1 MTAHVLR
8 ADVEGYV
15 AAVRRELQ
23 DLSTDEL
30 EELIG
35 GLGADLSDLAAESE
49 EPLERRLGDPTAY
62 AAELREAAGL
72 PRRPRPGRTPLGR
85 TVRERLRADEAALRA
100 RLDREPWWPAVSEFL
115 LVLRPAWW
123 VLRAYVAVQLL
134 GLVLGSY
141 PRGILPNV
149 LGHLSGTLLLFVAT
163 VISVEL
169 GRGRWRSPRRDD
181 AVAVG
186 NAVAVLGL
194 VVVLA
199 TSPAGTTESVVYT
212 EAGYP
217 QGLAVDGQV
226 PLNIFP
232 YDAQGRPLA
241 DVQLF
246 DEGGRP
252 LDISPEARERW
263 QDDGTVTVQLPA
275 VVAGSDQ
282 WNVYPLKERRTTDP
296 YAEPG
301 PGDLPSASEL
311 PLVAVPPVA
320 AQPTPAPSGSPA
332 KTPTA
337 DAASPSMGTTGTSAP
352 TESDAPPQAPSAP
365 AASASAP
372 NPDSPS
378 APPPDSPPAAA
389 PAPAP

>member
-1 MTAHVLR
+1 MTAHVMR
-8 ADVEGYV
+8 ADVEDFV
-15 AAVRRELQ
+15 AAVRGELQ
-23 DLSTDEL
+23 DLSADEL

-49 EPLERRLGDPTAY
+49 EPLARRLGDPVAY

-72 PRRPRPGRTPLGR
+72 PRRPHRGRTPLGR
-85 TVRERLRADEAALRA
+85 TVREGLRADQAALQA
-100 RLDREPWWPAVSEFL
+100 RLDRAPWWPAVSEFL

-134 GLVLGSY
+134 GLVLGSH

-149 LGHLSGTLLLFVAT
+149 LGHLSGALLLVVAT
-163 VISVEL
+163 VVSVEL
-169 GRGRWRSPRRDD
+169 GRGRWRSPRRDE
-181 AVAVG
+181 ALAGG

-194 VVVLA
+194 VLVLV
-199 TSPAGTTESVVYT
+199 TSPSAATDDVVYA

-232 YDAQGRPLA
+232 YDAQGRPLT

-252 LDISPEARERW
+252 LDISPEARDRW
-263 QDDGTVTVQLPA
+263 QEDGTATVQVPA

-282 WNVYPLKERRTTDP
+282 WNVYPLRERRTTDP

-301 PGDLPSASEL
+301 PGDLPSSPEL
-311 PLVAVPPVA
+311 PLVAVPPVVA
-320 AQPTPAPSGSPA
+320 APTPAPSGSPTA
-332 KTPTA
+332 APTA
-337 DAASPSMGTTGTSAP
+337 DPASPSGTTAP
-352 TESDAPPQAPSAP
+352 TPSGAPLQAPPSPDAPSPAAPS
-365 AASASAP
+365 
-372 NPDSPS
+372 PDAPS
-378 APPPDSPPAAA
+378 APPPA
-389 PAPAP
+389 P